1 MGEKCDKEERNRH
14 YVEHD
19 RIVMEET
26 GRIVLSFYTIAM
38 CALMLMLTNPSKK
51 RDATTLKGLSDSPEM
66 QNKLISFFEFTK
78 EATQEVFG
86 EHNSIKKMMKNEIDN
101 MEDEIL
107 CFLSFVGDDDHSREK
122 FCARHE
128 KFKRLDKFNDIRET
142 IKSDINKIDDRI
154 LCSLA
159 FL

>member
-1 MGEKCDKEERNRH
+1 MFNGVNSARFVGEKCDKEERNRH

-86 EHNSIKKMMKNEIDN
+86 EHNSIKKMMKNRLTN
-101 MEDEIL
+101 
-107 CFLSFVGDDDHSREK
+107 CNFLRIY
-122 FCARHE
+122 
-128 KFKRLDKFNDIRET
+128 FK
-142 IKSDINKIDDRI
+142 KITRNHHKKK
-154 LCSLA
+154 
-159 FL
+159 